1 MRRVSKLKSLKAAL
15 AAFVLLVVALTA
27 LAARATPAGA
37 TPASAGACGSAH
49 RSGVTVVVDRSAFH
63 HGVTI
68 GCDTSRPASGL
79 VALQKAG
86 FSYTFVPRVP
96 GFVCRID
103 SEPSKC
109 NGAPTTAYWSYWHA
123 KPHGKWIYSSLGAPS
138 YHPASGSV
146 EGWAF
151 GNGKP
156 PRISPP

>member
-1 MRRVSKLKSLKAAL
+1 VSKLKSLKAAL
-15 AAFVLLVVALTA
+15 AALALLVVALTA
-27 LAARATPAGA
+27 FAARATPAGA

-49 RSGVTVVVDRSAFH
+49 RSGVTVVVDLSAFH
-63 HGVTI
+63 RGVRI
-68 GCDTSRPASGL
+68 GCDTSRPGSGL
-79 VALQKAG
+79 VGLQKAG

-109 NGAPTTAYWSYWHA
+109 NGAPATAYWSYWHA
-123 KPHGKWIYSSLGAPS
+123 KPHGKWIYSSLGAAS
-138 YHPASGSV
+138 YHPASGWV